1 MVIFDIYL
9 LRVEFFIIFG
19 INVIGCVWEMKLIID
34 VNVVIIDIV
43 LMFLLIVVLI
53 IFIVMFIWIN
63 IK

>member
-1 MVIFDIYL
+1 MVVFDIYL

-19 INVIGCVWEMKLIID
+19 IIVIGCVWKMKLIID

-53 IFIVMFIWIN
+53 IFIVMFMWIN